1 MTSWHMELLFI
12 KKFSEFPH
20 YKIVLKLINLFFG
33 DFSSCLVKVIYYD
46 SFTIGQKF
54 WRTIYQLLRHS
65 VPCMYYKLSVINNVQ
80 NH

>member
-1 MTSWHMELLFI
+1 MELLFI

-54 WRTIYQLLRHS
+54 
-65 VPCMYYKLSVINNVQ
+65 
-80 NH
+80 